1 LHSLRQTNRSP
12 EAEPALNAS
21 DSIASWAFAPIF
33 LYFAVA
39 GVATVMLGPLLP
51 SLISRWSLQDAQA
64 GTLFTASFAG
74 QFLGAWFATRNLRVS
89 VVCGAALSAAG
100 CVAMAWATFNVA
112 HLALFCV
119 GLGLGAGLTAGN
131 VIVGTART
139 TSTARLLML
148 LNVSWSIGAIACPLF
163 VRLAGMKFFF
173 LAVACALAAAA
184 CLLII
189 IPRRAIAPARSLAI
203 AEQGEFRR
211 LPLPFAPLIVFAGAL
226 LLYVGVENALGG
238 WLPSYAV
245 RAHSTLESSTVAFSF
260 WIAEL
265 IGRLVG
271 TVFLLRFSERN
282 LYGFCL
288 SILIFAGVVL
298 SGVANLPAGG
308 IVALTLLSGMAI
320 GPVYPLIVSFMLA
333 RTGQHPRL
341 GSMFASASLG
351 GASLPWL
358 TGVVSTH
365 FQSLRAGLVVPAL
378 GAFFMLLLTPV
389 ITKIDPKS
397 GV

>member
-1 LHSLRQTNRSP
+1 
-12 EAEPALNAS
+12 
-21 DSIASWAFAPIF
+21 
-33 LYFAVA
+33 
-39 GVATVMLGPLLP
+39 MLGPLLP

-100 CVAMAWATFNVA
+100 CVAMAWATFSVA

-139 TSTARLLML
+139 ASTARLLML

-163 VRLAGMKFFF
+163 VRVAGIKFFF
-173 LAVACALAAAA
+173 LALACALAAAA
-184 CLLII
+184 CLLIT
-189 IPRRAIAPARSLAI
+189 IPRHAIAPARSLAV

-211 LPLPFAPLIVFAGAL
+211 LPLPFVPLVVFAGAL

-271 TVFLLRFSERN
+271 TVLLIRLSERS

-298 SGVANLPAGG
+298 SSVGNLPAGG
-308 IVALTLLSGMAI
+308 IVALTLLSGIAI
-320 GPVYPLIVSFMLA
+320 GPVYPLIVSFMLT

-341 GSMFASASLG
+341 GAMFASASLG

-378 GAFFMLLLTPV
+378 GAFLMLLLTPV
-389 ITKIDPKS
+389 ITKISPK
-397 GV
+397 GDV